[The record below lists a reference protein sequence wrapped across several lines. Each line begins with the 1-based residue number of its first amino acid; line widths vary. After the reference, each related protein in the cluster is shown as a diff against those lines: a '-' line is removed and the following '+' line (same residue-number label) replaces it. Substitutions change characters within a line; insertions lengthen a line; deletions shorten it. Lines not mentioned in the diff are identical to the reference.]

1 MKKINPIILSGG
13 SGTRLWPLSRA
24 SSPKQFLKLFDDK
37 SLFQKTVLR
46 SSDDKLF
53 NHPIIVCN
61 NDHRFSVAHEMQQ
74 ISKIAGSIILEPIAR
89 NTAPAIA
96 AAAFDVL
103 KNYSEDDDL
112 MLVMPSDHL
121 IKDENS
127 FINSIKEAAK
137 LAEDGFLITFG
148 IVPESPETGYGYI
161 EKGEG
166 YEVKRFV
173 EKPNLDTAR
182 KFIQAGNFFWN
193 SGIFMFK
200 ASAYLHNLQNLS
212 LEVFE
217 NAKKSYEN
225 SVKDLDFIRLE
236 ETSFKDVPN
245 ISIDYAVMEKS
256 KKIAV
261 IPISVGWNDIGS
273 WSAIAEVS
281 KKDQNNNSLVGD
293 VLTAKTDNCYIDS
306 KHGLVATIGVSDLII
321 VNLKDTVL
329 IANKNNTQEVKEIY
343 QKLKDKNRSECS
355 DHPKMYRPWGS
366 FETIDESDRF
376 KVKRITVEPGESLS
390 LQMHHHRAEH
400 WIVVRGTASVT
411 CGDKTFD
418 LHEDQST
425 YIPLESK
432 HRLENKGKETLELI
446 EVQTGNYLG
455 EDDIIR
461 FSDKYGR

>member
-13 SGTRLWPLSRA
+13 SGTRLWPLSRV

-74 ISKIAGSIILEPIAR
+74 ISKIAGSIILEPVAR

-200 ASAYLHNLQNLS
+200 ASAYLRNLQNLNS
-212 LEVFE
+212 EVFE

>member
-13 SGTRLWPLSRA
+13 SGTRLWPLSRV

-74 ISKIAGSIILEPIAR
+74 ISKIAGSIILEPVAR

-200 ASAYLHNLQNLS
+200 ASAYLRNLQNLS
-212 LEVFE
+212 SEVFE

>member
-61 NDHRFSVAHEMQQ
+61 NDHRFSVAHELQE
-74 ISKIAGSIILEPIAR
+74 ISKTASSIILEPIAR

-103 KNYSEDDDL
+103 KNHSEDDDL

-212 LEVFE
+212 LEVFD

-236 ETSFKDVPN
+236 EASFKDVPN

-400 WIVVRGTASVT
+400 WIVVRGTATVT